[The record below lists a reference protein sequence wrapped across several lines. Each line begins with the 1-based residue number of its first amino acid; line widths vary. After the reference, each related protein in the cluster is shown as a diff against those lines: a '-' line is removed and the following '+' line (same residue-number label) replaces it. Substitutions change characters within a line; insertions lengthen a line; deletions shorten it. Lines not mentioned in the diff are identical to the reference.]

1 MKTLPIA
8 VLCGLSLGA
17 VASYAQTPD
26 STLQLSTVPVWSQ
39 TSSTNAWVSQ
49 PDASGL
55 WASGADIRMTS
66 PGASLL
72 LSRDGYPSAYI
83 QGSWEGL
90 PLLTPDLGVADFS
103 LLPQWGQQRSWGSH
117 LASQYQSGQALGE
130 LLDVRG
136 QPEDVLELKGSSLK
150 GAGLGGIWTL
160 SDRSDASVRIGGGTE
175 AWKNDYRYG
184 DTDLRRNGADGS
196 RHELFLTHQR
206 NYDGGRWSTGG
217 TGYVVSADRGLPAS
231 TFDFEDIPARQ
242 QDLRA
247 QVSTFQSYHFE
258 DLHFRTEQVL
268 WSQNQYYQGPWY
280 SDTNASQGAFLRFY
294 TGTHWKKWKL
304 YNEETVGVN
313 RMNGVYKPDVTIDY
327 VTLNL
332 LAESPITR
340 LGKFT
345 LGAKWS
351 TWGRKKSPLAPQ
363 MLWEKKV
370 KTWTVTGQLRQMFRF
385 PTMNDLFWTGFGN
398 PDLDPERGWEAQGGV
413 RKSFAQG
420 YVDAQIF
427 STQLQQAIVW
437 LPDDFG
443 NWRPVNQSSWDRQGA
458 KLAGHFAPGGW
469 TLDANVRYVRVTD
482 AEGNLAPY
490 VAPWLGNVSV
500 ARRWGKGEWGATW
513 TGQTAVPTY
522 WVAPGSGPEAYLA
535 GQSTLG
541 VHVSRRLTDA
551 LKAQVSV
558 ENLLNQTLLFQPG
571 YPMPGRYLQVRL
583 QYGL

>member
-1 MKTLPIA
+1 MKTRPFV
-8 VLCGLSLGA
+8 VLLGLNLGA
-17 VASYAQTPD
+17 VASFAHSPD

-39 TSSTNAWVSQ
+39 TAATQSVVSQ
-49 PDASGL
+49 PDAYGL

-66 PGASLL
+66 PGGSLL
-72 LSRDGYPSAYI
+72 LSRDGYPTAYV

-103 LLPQWGQQRSWGSH
+103 LLPHWGQQRTWGSP

-136 QPEDVLELKGSSLK
+136 QSKDLLELKGSSLK
-150 GAGLGGIWTL
+150 GAGIGGIWTL
-160 SDRSDASVRIGGGTE
+160 SNGPNGTIRMGGGTE
-175 AWKNDYRYG
+175 AWKNDYRFG
-184 DTDLRRNGADGS
+184 DAGMRRNGADGS
-196 RHELFLTHQR
+196 RHELFLTQQR
-206 NYDGGRWSTGG
+206 NYSGGRWSTGG

-231 TFDFEDIPARQ
+231 IYDLEGTPARQ

-247 QVSTFQSYHFE
+247 QVSTYQSYHFE
-258 DLHFRTEQVL
+258 HLHFRTEQVL
-268 WSQNQYYQGPWY
+268 WSQDQFYQGPWY
-280 SDTNASQGAFLRFY
+280 SDTNASQGAYIRFY
-294 TGTHWKKWKL
+294 TGTHWKNWKL

-313 RMNGVYKPDVTIDY
+313 RMNGAFKPDVTIDY

-332 LAESPITR
+332 LAESPMTR

-363 MLWEKKV
+363 ILWEKRMQ
-370 KTWTVTGQLRQMFRF
+370 TWTLYGHLRQMFRF

-398 PDLDPERGWEAQGGV
+398 PDLDPERGWEAQGGL
-413 RKSFAQG
+413 RKSFQQG
-420 YVDAQIF
+420 YLDAQVF
-427 STQLQQAIVW
+427 STQLQQAIIW

-458 KLAGHFAPGGW
+458 KLTGHYALGSW
-469 TLDANVRYVRVTD
+469 ILDANLRYVHVTD
-482 AEGNLAPY
+482 EEGNLAPY
-490 VAPWLGNVSV
+490 VAPWLGAAGF

-513 TGQTAVPTY
+513 TAQSAVPTY

-535 GQSTLG
+535 GQSAVAVRFAREFTE
-541 VHVSRRLTDA
+541 T
-551 LKAQVSV
+551 LKAQISV
-558 ENLLNQTLLFQPG
+558 ENLFNQTMVFQPG
-571 YPMPGRYLQVRL
+571 YPMPGRYLHMRFSYAL
-583 QYGL
+583 

>member
-1 MKTLPIA
+1 MKTPPIA
-8 VLCGLSLGA
+8 VLIGLSLGA
-17 VASYAQTPD
+17 VASYAQSPD
-26 STLQLSTVPVWSQ
+26 STLQLETVPVWSQ
-39 TSSTNAWVSQ
+39 TSPVQ
-49 PDASGL
+49 PVVAQPGASGL

-72 LSRDGYPSAYI
+72 LSRDGYPSAYV

-103 LLPQWGQQRSWGSH
+103 LLPQWGQQRTWGSAM
-117 LASQYQSGQALGE
+117 ASQYQSGQALGE
-130 LLDVRG
+130 LLDLRG
-136 QPEDVLELKGSSLK
+136 QSNDLLELNGSSLK
-150 GAGLGGIWTL
+150 GAGAGGIWTL
-160 SDRSDASVRIGGGTE
+160 ADRPDASVRIGGGTE

-184 DTDLRRNGADGS
+184 DAGLRRNGADGS

-206 NYDGGRWSTGG
+206 NYSGGRWSTGG

-247 QVSTFQSYHFE
+247 QASVYQSYHFE
-258 DLHFRTEQVL
+258 HLHFRTEQVL
-268 WSQNQYYQGPWY
+268 WSQNQFYQGPWY
-280 SDTNASQGAFLRFY
+280 SDTNASQGAYLRFY
-294 TGTHWKKWKL
+294 TGTHWKNWKL

-313 RMNGVYKPDVTIDY
+313 HMNGVYKPDVTIDY

-332 LAESPITR
+332 LAESPTTQ

-351 TWGRKKSPLAPQ
+351 TWGSKKSPLAPQ
-363 MLWEKKV
+363 ILWEKKG
-370 KTWTVTGQLRQMFRF
+370 KTWTVSGHLRQMFRF

-398 PDLDPERGWEAQGGV
+398 PDLDPEHGWEAQGGV
-413 RKSFAQG
+413 RKSFALG
-420 YVDAQIF
+420 HVDAHLF

-443 NWRPVNQSSWDRQGA
+443 NWRPVNQSSWDRRGA
-458 KLAGHFAPGGW
+458 KLVGHYTPGSW
-469 TLDANVRYVRVTD
+469 TLDANIRYVRVTD

-490 VAPWLGNVSV
+490 VAPWLGNASVS
-500 ARRWGKGEWGATW
+500 RRWGKGEWGASW

-522 WVAPGSGPEAYLA
+522 WLAPGAGPEAYLA
-535 GQSTLG
+535 GQSTLDL
-541 VHVSRRLTDA
+541 HVSRRFTDA

>member
-1 MKTLPIA
+1 MKTPPIA
-8 VLCGLSLGA
+8 VLIGLSLGA
-17 VASYAQTPD
+17 VAGYAQSPD
-26 STLQLSTVPVWSQ
+26 STLHLETVPVWSQ
-39 TSSTNAWVSQ
+39 TSPTQPVVPQ
-49 PDASGL
+49 PDASSW

-72 LSRDGYPSAYI
+72 LSRDGYPSAYV

-103 LLPQWGQQRSWGSH
+103 LLPQWGQERTWGNA

-136 QPEDVLELKGSSLK
+136 QSEDVLELRGSSLK
-150 GAGLGGIWTL
+150 GAGVGGIWTL
-160 SDRSDASVRIGGGTE
+160 ANRPDATMRIGGGTE
-175 AWKNDYRYG
+175 SWKNDYRYG
-184 DTDLRRNGADGS
+184 DDGLRRNGADGS

-206 NYDGGRWSTGG
+206 NYSGGRWSTGG
-217 TGYVVSADRGLPAS
+217 SAYVVSADRGLPAS
-231 TFDFEDIPARQ
+231 TFDVEDIPARQ

-247 QVSTFQSYHFE
+247 QASVYQSYHFE
-258 DLHFRTEQVL
+258 HLHFRTEQVL
-268 WSQNQYYQGPWY
+268 WSQNQFYQGPWY
-280 SDTNASQGAFLRFY
+280 SDTNASEGAYLRFY
-294 TGTHWKKWKL
+294 TGTHWKNWKL
-304 YNEETVGVN
+304 YNEETVGIN

-332 LAESPITR
+332 LAESPTTR

-351 TWGRKKSPLAPQ
+351 TWGSKKSPLAPQ
-363 MLWEKKV
+363 ILWEKKGE
-370 KTWTVTGQLRQMFRF
+370 TWTVSGQLRQMFRF

-398 PDLDPERGWEAQGGV
+398 PDLDPERGWEAQGGI

-420 YVDAQIF
+420 HLDAHLF

-458 KLAGHFAPGGW
+458 KLAGHYAPGSW
-469 TLDANVRYVRVTD
+469 TLDANIRYVRVTD

-490 VAPWLGNVSV
+490 VAPWLGNASV
-500 ARRWGKGEWGATW
+500 ARRWGKGEWGASW

-522 WVAPGSGPEAYLA
+522 WLAPGSGPEAYLA

-541 VHVSRRLTDA
+541 VHVSRRFTDA
-551 LKAQVSV
+551 LKAQVSF

>member
-1 MKTLPIA
+1 MKTPPIA
-8 VLCGLSLGA
+8 VLIGLSLGA
-17 VASYAQTPD
+17 VAGYAQSPD
-26 STLQLSTVPVWSQ
+26 STLHLETVPVWSQ
-39 TSSTNAWVSQ
+39 TSPTQPVVAI
-49 PDASGL
+49 PDASNW

-72 LSRDGYPSAYI
+72 LSRDGYPSAYV

-103 LLPQWGQQRSWGSH
+103 LLPQWGQQRTWGNA

-130 LLDVRG
+130 LLAVRG
-136 QPEDVLELKGSSLK
+136 QSEDVLELRGSSLK
-150 GAGLGGIWTL
+150 AAGVGGIWTL
-160 SDRSDASVRIGGGTE
+160 ANRPDARVRIGGGTE

-184 DTDLRRNGADGS
+184 DAGLRRNGADGS

-206 NYDGGRWSTGG
+206 NYSGGRWSTGG
-217 TGYVVSADRGLPAS
+217 SAYVVSADRGLPAS

-242 QDLRA
+242 QDLRTHA
-247 QVSTFQSYHFE
+247 SVYQSYHFE
-258 DLHFRTEQVL
+258 HLHFRTEQVL
-268 WSQNQYYQGPWY
+268 WSQNQFYQGPWY

-294 TGTHWKKWKL
+294 TGTLWKKWKL

-332 LAESPITR
+332 LAESPVTR
-340 LGKFT
+340 IGKFT

-351 TWGRKKSPLAPQ
+351 TWGRKKSPFAPQ
-363 MLWEKKV
+363 ILWEKKG
-370 KTWTVTGQLRQMFRF
+370 KSWTVTGQLRQMFRF

-398 PDLDPERGWEAQGGV
+398 PDLDPERGWEAQGGF

-420 YVDAQIF
+420 YVDAHFF

-443 NWRPVNQSSWDRQGA
+443 NWRPVNQSSWDRLGA
-458 KLAGHFAPGGW
+458 KLAGHYAPGSW
-469 TLDANVRYVRVTD
+469 TLDANIRYVRVTD

-490 VAPWLGNVSV
+490 VAPWLGNASV
-500 ARRWGKGEWGATW
+500 ARRWGKGEWGASW

-522 WVAPGSGPEAYLA
+522 WLAPGAGAEAYLA

-541 VHVSRRLTDA
+541 LHVSRRFTDA
-551 LKAQVSV
+551 FKAQVSV
-558 ENLLNQTLLFQPG
+558 ENLLNQTILFQPG
-571 YPMPGRYLQVRL
+571 YPMPGRYLQMRL

>member
-39 TSSTNAWVSQ
+39 AQSTSAWVSQ

-55 WASGADIRMTS
+55 WASGSDIRMTS

-72 LSRDGYPSAYI
+72 LSRDGYPSAYV

-103 LLPQWGQQRSWGSH
+103 LLPQWGQQRTWGSP

-136 QPEDVLELKGSSLK
+136 QSEDVLELKGSSLK
-150 GAGLGGIWTL
+150 GAGIGGIWTL
-160 SDRSDASVRIGGGTE
+160 ANRPDATVRVGGGTE

-184 DTDLRRNGADGS
+184 DAGLRRNGADGS

-206 NYDGGRWSTGG
+206 NYSGGRWSTGG

-247 QVSTFQSYHFE
+247 QASVYQSYHFE
-258 DLHFRTEQVL
+258 HLHFRTEQVL
-268 WSQNQYYQGPWY
+268 WSQNQFYQGPWY

-294 TGTHWKKWKL
+294 TATHWKKWKL

-332 LAESPITR
+332 LAESPTTR

-351 TWGRKKSPLAPQ
+351 TWGSKKSPFAPQ
-363 MLWEKKV
+363 VLWEKKG
-370 KTWTVTGQLRQMFRF
+370 KTWTVSGQLRQMFRF

-420 YVDAQIF
+420 FVDAQIF

-443 NWRPVNQSSWDRQGA
+443 NWRPVNQSSWDRRGA
-458 KLAGHFAPGGW
+458 KLAGHYTPGSW

-500 ARRWGKGEWGATW
+500 ARRWGKGEWGASW
-513 TGQTAVPTY
+513 TGQTAAPTY
-522 WVAPGSGPEAYLA
+522 WLAPGAGPEAYLA

-541 VHVSRRLTDA
+541 VHVSRRFTDA
-551 LKAQVSV
+551 LKAQISV
-558 ENLLNQTLLFQPG
+558 ENLLNQTILFQPG